1 MEAGVGV
8 GSASWRKP
16 AHREKE
22 SQPAG
27 GAQGTKESCPEAQSS
42 WKVLVLMRR
51 VLIEI

>member
-1 MEAGVGV
+1 MAAGAGV
-8 GSASWRKP
+8 GSASCRKP

-22 SQPAG
+22 SRAG
-27 GAQGTKESCPEAQSS
+27 GAQGTKESRTEAQPS